1 MVYMPI
7 QQNSITSETKILQ
20 IFREYPE
27 AIDYLLDIGICECH
41 GLEGLRRSIKEEVE
55 ERELDIKEVLE
66 ELNRRV
72 N

>member
-1 MVYMPI
+1 MPKS
-7 QQNSITSETKILQ
+7 NSITAEIKISQ

-27 AIDYLLDIGICECH
+27 AVDYLLDIGIGGWH

-55 ERELDIKEVLE
+55 ERELNMKEVLE

>member
-1 MVYMPI
+1 MPKSPS
-7 QQNSITSETKILQ
+7 QNSITSETKILK

-27 AIDYLLDIGICECH
+27 TIDYLLNLGICECH
-41 GLEGLRRSIKEEVE
+41 GLEGSERSIKEEVE
-55 ERELDIKEVLE
+55 KRELNIKEVLE